1 MICTPEAD
9 DKESRMNDHSLA
21 KAFKRLYD
29 KEERSNGVKGH
40 SKHKKREDTQ
50 ILIILNIHNKA
61 KKISIVLKFYPKIS
75 E

>member
-50 ILIILNIHNKA
+50 NL
-61 KKISIVLKFYPKIS
+61 
-75 E
+75 